1 MILDVQE
8 EEAKVLEDGSC
19 EAHDEKGR
27 HDHHPAV
34 APVRRSG
41 SPGLHL
47 YQVTLQASPA
57 CAEWL
62 SCNKSDKPQKVG
74 RAHENEHAKHTER

>member
-47 YQVTLQASPA
+47 HQVTLQASLLPVLNGYHA
-57 CAEWL
+57 I
-62 SCNKSDKPQKVG
+62 KVINHK
-74 RAHENEHAKHTER
+74 R